1 MKEQPS
7 YSGDNYSVFDTDE
20 DSFLSNS
27 DTTEEWSSIEET
39 QEFDYDW
46 HGYSDDSFS
55 DSLSDDA

>member
-7 YSGDNYSVFDTDE
+7 YSADNYSVFESDE

-39 QEFDYDW
+39 QQFDCDW

-55 DSLSDDA
+55 EYSSDDA